1 MAKTSSL
8 AFVHRATPVPL
19 NEDSNLHLFGIRK
32 IGGFV
37 ALIVIAESSFCHIK
51 SLERVP

>member
-8 AFVHRATPVPL
+8 AFVQRATSVPL
-19 NEDSNLHLFGIRK
+19 KEDSNFHLFGRRK
-32 IGGFV
+32 IEGSV

-51 SLERVP
+51 SLDHVP